1 MTFHVKHGLD
11 YARSAASW
19 AGVSLDDAQCALLEG
34 YAAWLVEEA
43 IPAGGLGPKEGER
56 VWDRHIADSLTFA
69 RGLPESGTVVDGGT
83 GVGLPGIP
91 LAIARPDL
99 TFWLVDRGG
108 RRTRLIERALAILDL
123 PEVVVIRRDVYDLS
137 GSFEGL
143 VFRGAL
149 PRLEIPGSAHRL
161 LAPGGSCVV
170 GLSRRPEEPDVEE
183 VESMVRSFGMTMET
197 TRVPDEVLDGP
208 AWLLKITN
216 SGN

>member
-19 AGVSLDDAQCALLEG
+19 AGVSLDDTQCALLEG
-34 YAAWLVEEA
+34 YADWLIEEA
-43 IPAGGLGPKEGER
+43 IPAGGLGPKEAER

-69 RGLPESGTVVDGGT
+69 VGLPSEGVVVDGGT
-83 GVGLPGIP
+83 GVGLPGVP

-99 TFWLVDRGG
+99 SFWLVDRGG

-137 GSFEGL
+137 GSFNGL

-149 PRLEIPGSAHRL
+149 PRGEIPASAQRL
-161 LAPGGSCVV
+161 LAPGGTCVL
-170 GLSRRPEEPDVEE
+170 GLSRRPETPDVEE
-183 VESMVRSFGMTMET
+183 VAGMVNSFNMSMET
-197 TRVPDEVLDGP
+197 VRVPDEVLDGP